1 MHSRGSVILLGIY
14 RSVEAVEKLWEGR
27 NLTPRIDFH

>member
-14 RSVEAVEKLWEGR
+14 RSVEAVENYGKEETWLQE
-27 NLTPRIDFH
+27 